1 MTYDVPIKSIS
12 SKFNS
17 FVILVVAV
25 TALLITTVIT
35 FIIIYQ
41 FTKNTENLDFIHLKG
56 TQSNVESLLDQ
67 AYGLNHQLSI
77 NPQIINAVSG
87 ASSNWKNRVNNYNK
101 LYKTQAPPSHETG
114 PNILTSTQSEY
125 KFVELFFLQD
135 INGDQVARSFGP
147 IGHRSKRWWYK
158 EFLKHKKPF
167 ISKSYF
173 SLTGNRPVSSVFHP
187 VFDKNKKLIGILGT
201 DINFDKLQSYIEE
214 YIKTKGLYVIVV
226 DNTGVVIAHPN
237 SNAVRNRYDLQH
249 LTRSQIVSDQ
259 LGRPLQDSSGHHQ
272 TKDVKIKWGK
282 IISSIVNKALNG
294 KTGIIKNISIDD
306 KLSNIYYSPIRLKGP
321 ASKGNYAVLLI
332 RNISQSFLTHFLIGL
347 FLIACLIPLS
357 ILFITIFKRKLNH
370 LVIEP
375 LNILFRAMDLQDA
388 RNHSELDLQTND
400 EFELIANKYNEMQ
413 KELIITNE
421 KLSQTSKMEA
431 IGLMAGGVAHD
442 LNNILSG
449 VVTYPDF
456 LLSTLPEGS
465 ELREPLL
472 TIRNSGK
479 RASEVVLDLLTLAR
493 GVAKTKSIENLNSIV
508 DEFISSLEYK
518 NIETKYHRILFSIEK
533 SRDLENIYCSAI
545 HMEKCIMN
553 LLINAAE
560 SIHETGHVVL
570 STYNYVINNEMA
582 KKYSIDAGRYAALT
596 VNDTGHGISPEN
608 IERIYEPFY
617 TKRIMGR
624 KGTGLG
630 LSIVWNAVEEHCG
643 LITVDS
649 SPKGS
654 SFNLYFPATQ
664 EKVKINQGTTNPQ
677 DIKGEGQTILIIDDD
692 KQQRKIA
699 GQILTS
705 LNYKVYTESSGERA
719 CEFLNNTPVDLLLL
733 DMIMDPGMNGRETFE
748 KILKI
753 NPTQKAII
761 VSGYAKNEEVEKT
774 LSFGAN
780 KFVKKPYILDELG
793 LSVKEVL
800 QNQQFRASNQLHT
813 R

>member
-1 MTYDVPIKSIS
+1 MTNDVPIKSIS
-12 SKFNS
+12 SKFNA
-17 FVILVVAV
+17 FVVLVVAI

-77 NPQIINAVSG
+77 NPQIINAVSR
-87 ASSNWKNRVNNYNK
+87 ASSNWESRVNNYNK
-101 LYKTQAPPSHETG
+101 LYKTQTPLSHDTG
-114 PNILTSTQSEY
+114 PNILTNTQSEY

-147 IGHRSKRWWYK
+147 LGHRSKRWWYK

-201 DINFDKLQSYIEE
+201 DINFDKLQSYIDG

-237 SNAVRNRYDLQH
+237 SSAVKDRYDLQH

-272 TKDVKIKWGK
+272 TEEVEIKWGK
-282 IISSIVNKALNG
+282 TISSLVSKALNG
-294 KTGIIKNISIDD
+294 KAGIIRNIDIDD

-321 ASKGNYAVLLI
+321 GSKGNYAVLLV
-332 RNISQSFLTHFLIGL
+332 RNISQSFLTHFLTGL
-347 FLIACLIPLS
+347 FLIACLILLS
-357 ILFITIFKRKLNH
+357 IVFITIFKRKLNH
-370 LVIEP
+370 LVLEP
-375 LNILFRAMDLQDA
+375 LNILFKAMDMQDA
-388 RNHSELDLQTND
+388 RNHSELDLKTND
-400 EFELIANKYNEMQ
+400 EFQLIANKYNEMQ
-413 KELIITNE
+413 KELINTNE

-449 VVTYPDF
+449 VVSYPDF
-456 LLSTLPEGS
+456 LLSTLPEES
-465 ELREPLL
+465 ELRGPLL
-472 TIRNSGK
+472 TIQNSGK
-479 RASEVVLDLLTLAR
+479 RAAEVVSDLLTLAR
-493 GVAKTKSIENLNSIV
+493 GVAKAQSIENLNSII
-508 DEFISSLEYK
+508 DEFIFSLEYK
-518 NIETKYHRILFSIEK
+518 NIEIKYPKILFSFK
-533 SRDLENIYCSAI
+533 KDQDLENIYCSSN
-545 HMEKCIMN
+545 HMKKCIMN

-560 SIHETGHVVL
+560 SIHETGQVVL
-570 STYNYVINNEMA
+570 STYNYVVNNEMA
-582 KKYSIDAGRYAALT
+582 KKHSIDAGRYAALT
-596 VNDTGHGISPEN
+596 VNDTGHGISSKD

-617 TKRIMGR
+617 TKRIMGK

-630 LSIVWNAVEEHCG
+630 LTIVWNTVEEHCG

-654 SFNLYFPATQ
+654 SFSLYFPATL
-664 EKVKINQGTTNPQ
+664 EKVKINQGPTSPQ

-692 KQQRKIA
+692 KQQREIA
-699 GQILTS
+699 GQILNA
-705 LNYKVYTESSGERA
+705 LNYKVYTESSGESA
-719 CEFLNNTPVDLLLL
+719 CEFLKNTPVDLLLL

-753 NPTQKAII
+753 NPNQKAII

-774 LSFGAN
+774 MSLGAN
-780 KFVKKPYILDELG
+780 KFVKKPYIMDELG
-793 LSVKEVL
+793 RSAKDVF
-800 QNQQFRASNQLHT
+800 QNN
-813 R
+813 